1 MAVEEMEKMNDD
13 AKQPISSQNESA
25 YAASTGPDSAD
36 TTIIAK
42 DITLSGDLHGTGNVL
57 VEGTVIG
64 GIRLDG
70 TVTVARSGA
79 VRGPIAADVVY
90 VSGCVVGDI
99 TAKTSLHLEM
109 TGSIT
114 GDVTMRSFTISDG
127 SYFNGQ
133 SHMTESGAEPVI
145 LY

>member
-1 MAVEEMEKMNDD
+1 MNDD
-13 AKQPISSQNESA
+13 TKQPISSQIESTHA
-25 YAASTGPDSAD
+25 TEAGSDHTD

-42 DITLSGDLHGTGNVL
+42 DTTVSGDLQGTGNIL
-57 VEGTVIG
+57 VEGTVTG

-79 VRGPIAADVVY
+79 VRGPIEADTVY

-109 TGSIT
+109 TGSIV
-114 GDVTMRSFTISDG
+114 GDVTMRSFAISDG
-127 SYFNGQ
+127 GYFNGQ
-133 SHMTESGAEPVI
+133 SHMTESGAEPI
-145 LY
+145 IIY

>member
-1 MAVEEMEKMNDD
+1 M
-13 AKQPISSQNESA
+13 
-25 YAASTGPDSAD
+25 
-36 TTIIAK
+36 
-42 DITLSGDLHGTGNVL
+42 
-57 VEGTVIG
+57 
-64 GIRLDG
+64 
-70 TVTVARSGA
+70 TVARSGA

>member
-1 MAVEEMEKMNDD
+1 MAVEEMKKMSGD
-13 AKQPISSQNESA
+13 ANQPTGFQIESA
-25 YAASTGPDSAD
+25 HAITAEPDDAD

-42 DITLSGDLHGTGNVL
+42 GITLSGDLHGTGNIL
-57 VEGTVIG
+57 VEGAVIG

-70 TVTVARSGA
+70 AVTVARSGA
-79 VRGPIAADVVY
+79 VRGPIEADTVY
-90 VSGCVVGDI
+90 VSGCVVGNI
-99 TAKTSLHLEM
+99 TAKACLHLEM

-114 GDVTMRSFTISDG
+114 GDVTMRTFTISDG
-127 SYFNGQ
+127 GYFNGQ